1 MASESQS
8 QVSRG
13 TSTSPRKMLRPRLSR
28 CHTDRLSTRPR
39 ISACGTEYW
48 GQEVRFN
55 GAPLMAPVS
64 VLRSV
69 DWGLSYYAPCR
80 MQSWEAPKGINGG
93 LD

>member
-1 MASESQS
+1 
-8 QVSRG
+8 
-13 TSTSPRKMLRPRLSR
+13 
-28 CHTDRLSTRPR
+28 
-39 ISACGTEYW
+39 
-48 GQEVRFN
+48 
-55 GAPLMAPVS
+55 MAPVS